1 MHITVWPP
9 SLIHIWPL
17 VGGQNDRETPDLV
30 GAGGGEETGRSKQV
44 GESGREREREG
55 NSLPRAQREQWKE
68 GKNKSESL
76 AGCLLFEEEEEVEEA
91 EMAVWLRG
99 AGLQA

>member
-30 GAGGGEETGRSKQV
+30 GAGGGRRRDVVNKSAKV
-44 GESGREREREG
+44 AERERETVCQE
-55 NSLPRAQREQWKE
+55 RRENNGRREKTSQK
-68 GKNKSESL
+68 
-76 AGCLLFEEEEEVEEA
+76 V
-91 EMAVWLRG
+91 
-99 AGLQA
+99 

>member
-30 GAGGGEETGRSKQV
+30 GAGGGAETGRSKQV
-44 GESGREREREG
+44 GKSGREREG
-55 NSLPRAQREQWKE
+55 NSLPRAQGEQWKE

-76 AGCLLFEEEEEVEEA
+76 AGCLLFEEEEEEVEEA
-91 EMAVWLRG
+91 EMAVWLHG

>member
-30 GAGGGEETGRSKQV
+30 GAGGGAETGRSKQV
-44 GESGREREREG
+44 GESGRERERETVCQE
-55 NSLPRAQREQWKE
+55 RRENNGRREKTSQK
-68 GKNKSESL
+68 
-76 AGCLLFEEEEEVEEA
+76 V
-91 EMAVWLRG
+91 
-99 AGLQA
+99 